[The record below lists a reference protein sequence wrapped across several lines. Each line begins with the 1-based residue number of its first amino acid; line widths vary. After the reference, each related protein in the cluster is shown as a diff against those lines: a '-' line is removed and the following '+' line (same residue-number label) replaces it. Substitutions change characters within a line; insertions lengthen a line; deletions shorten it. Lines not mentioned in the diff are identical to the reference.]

1 MKYTGVDV
9 WAVWTVV
16 AVGAEVV
23 VGAVVTVPGVVVD
36 VVIGATVCSSII
48 FL

>member
-1 MKYTGVDV
+1 M
-9 WAVWTVV
+9 V

-36 VVIGATVCSSII
+36 VVIVGATVCSSII
-48 FL
+48 ILQCIKMPLKY

>member
-1 MKYTGVDV
+1 M
-9 WAVWTVV
+9 V

-36 VVIGATVCSSII
+36 VVIVGATVCSSII